1 MQANGSGARVT
12 ERGNIIRL
20 PPQLN
25 AIFPKAVVG
34 MGEELTQVALGD
46 DGDARIR
53 QWTNWSQAR
62 HLPAICAN
70 FALFQGTLSKIVLP
84 REPKA
89 GKSINHQLCLLAL
102 ALRSP
107 VEVVP
112 DTTLTQLI

>member
-1 MQANGSGARVT
+1 MRCPPPGPEELEQSDPAPPREGS
-12 ERGNIIRL
+12 L
-20 PPQLN
+20 
-25 AIFPKAVVG
+25 KAVVG